1 MKTEEQKRPEKAKI
15 NEENSHDT
23 KKAEIKEESNKLADI
38 SKEGEELKRLK
49 LNNKCVFIIQL
60 LSFSFSFL
68 VIYFA
73 QTISFDG
80 EVARSI
86 SEDLF
91 DNFNS
96 GFFLSFSKCKNPY
109 SNTNPSN
116 DNPIEFGEWQ
126 GTVDGCI
133 EKIGDK
139 TNIKIL
145 EQGENCE
152 NKINKIPPQKIYSFK
167 GITLCGLTRG
177 SYYDLLYEGDI
188 IKEKEECPP
197 GKKSCG
203 YIDTIK
209 NKLCVKNRHPCPVS
223 YIKISDRKPNEEIN
237 DLKEIKFD
245 KINFY
250 YSNNPYPNSTEIP
263 YISNSFRIADS
274 YICALPNLYY
284 SQISLFKLDSFNK
297 KYSTNCVLKDYSQK
311 VTIDLM
317 RYHKMDWVDNYELYD
332 ENKIITKIKNNNLTN
347 YGYNV
352 DLYKDHLIYLYTR
365 MHYGFDKE
373 CLDKRNEKFNLDQL
387 QLMHGRADKMFT
399 WGLWITVLVS
409 ISGTGVLSNLFFFS
423 TEKYKDYEILTKYIF
438 IILPNVIDVIY
449 SFIAMDYNSPYQ
461 DEMTCSDSVTNDEFN
476 IMIYKIQASGKKI
489 KYTFILLSIQICL
502 NIISAIINLFDK
514 CKNKKEKVE

>member
-1 MKTEEQKRPEKAKI
+1 M
-15 NEENSHDT
+15 
-23 KKAEIKEESNKLADI
+23 
-38 SKEGEELKRLK
+38 KRLK

-133 EKIGDK
+133 ENIGDK

-223 YIKISDRKPNEEIN
+223 YIKISDRKPTEEIN

-250 YSNNPYPNSTEIP
+250 YSNNPYPNSTEI
-263 YISNSFRIADS
+263 
-274 YICALPNLYY
+274 
-284 SQISLFKLDSFNK
+284 
-297 KYSTNCVLKDYSQK
+297 
-311 VTIDLM
+311 
-317 RYHKMDWVDNYELYD
+317 
-332 ENKIITKIKNNNLTN
+332 KIK
-347 YGYNV
+347 
-352 DLYKDHLIYLYTR
+352 
-365 MHYGFDKE
+365 
-373 CLDKRNEKFNLDQL
+373 
-387 QLMHGRADKMFT
+387 
-399 WGLWITVLVS
+399 
-409 ISGTGVLSNLFFFS
+409 
-423 TEKYKDYEILTKYIF
+423 
-438 IILPNVIDVIY
+438 
-449 SFIAMDYNSPYQ
+449 
-461 DEMTCSDSVTNDEFN
+461 
-476 IMIYKIQASGKKI
+476 
-489 KYTFILLSIQICL
+489 
-502 NIISAIINLFDK
+502 
-514 CKNKKEKVE
+514 